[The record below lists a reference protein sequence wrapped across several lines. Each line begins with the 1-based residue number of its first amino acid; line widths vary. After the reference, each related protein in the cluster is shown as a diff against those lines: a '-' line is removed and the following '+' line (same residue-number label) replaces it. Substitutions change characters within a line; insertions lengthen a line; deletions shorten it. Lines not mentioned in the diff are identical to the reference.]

1 MKTLK
6 MSLENMKGKMS
17 RLEMKTIMAGGS
29 TCNYNCQ
36 TTPNN
41 CNGGCKCSGSGQW
54 AYCH

>member
-1 MKTLK
+1 